1 MSKLYTNK
9 NILLNLHKKKST
21 KSEII
26 SQIVFG
32 ESFKI
37 IKKEKDWLKIKIMED
52 KYIGFINKKKID
64 KFIQPTHK
72 ISSLYANVYKSYN
85 FKKKIGKLFFGSKIK
100 LTEKKN
106 NFIKFENKWIE
117 QKNVKSI
124 NYLNKSIFSNIK
136 IFKNTRYKWGGK
148 TCLGI
153 DCSAL
158 VQIFFN
164 FNNNFCPRDAKDQV
178 KFFKKNVQLK
188 YIKKNDII
196 YWKGHVAIA
205 LSKTK
210 LIHAYGPFK
219 KTVVMN
225 INKTIQLIKKTAN
238 LKVIAIKRL

>member
-85 FKKKIGKLFFGSKIK
+85 FKKKIGKLFFGSKIR

-117 QKNVKSI
+117 QKNIKSI
-124 NYLNKSIFSNIK
+124 NY
-136 IFKNTRYKWGGK
+136 
-148 TCLGI
+148 
-153 DCSAL
+153 
-158 VQIFFN
+158 
-164 FNNNFCPRDAKDQV
+164 
-178 KFFKKNVQLK
+178 
-188 YIKKNDII
+188 
-196 YWKGHVAIA
+196 
-205 LSKTK
+205 
-210 LIHAYGPFK
+210 
-219 KTVVMN
+219 
-225 INKTIQLIKKTAN
+225 
-238 LKVIAIKRL
+238 